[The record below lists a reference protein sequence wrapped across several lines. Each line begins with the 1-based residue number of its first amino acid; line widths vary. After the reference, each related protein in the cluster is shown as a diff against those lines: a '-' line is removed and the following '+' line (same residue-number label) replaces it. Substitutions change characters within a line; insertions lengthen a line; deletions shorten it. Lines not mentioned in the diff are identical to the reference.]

1 MIGHSYQD
9 LSPTLQ
15 QEFYSAPGQV
25 YKKYWALPTAL
36 WVFQKP
42 YCFFR
47 PVRNHPRVEKWE
59 EGGPSA
65 PQLDQSAP
73 FFFANLLKL

>member
-1 MIGHSYQD
+1 MIGQSYQD

-36 WVFQKP
+36 YFES
-42 YCFFR
+42 F
-47 PVRNHPRVEKWE
+47 
-59 EGGPSA
+59 
-65 PQLDQSAP
+65 P
-73 FFFANLLKL
+73 FFFCKFIEAVRFL